1 MLLVL
6 ALDRPSRRASE
17 ALLATFADVTFF
29 AISKAFTRPLAGV
42 LWGLFQVPVIQHLS
56 HSNARTTIKIMPKC
70 QFNCHIRS
78 KRPNFHNKIAKYCY
92 FIMKIRELY
101 LPLHTTTRQLTRHDT
116 GTEIQELFVIPRRS
130 RFQL

>member
-29 AISKAFTRPLAGV
+29 AISKALTRPLAGV
-42 LWGLFQVPVIQHLS
+42 LWGLFQVPVIQRLS
-56 HSNARTTIKIMPKC
+56 YSNVRTTIKIMPKR
-70 QFNCHIRS
+70 QLNYQNGYLA
-78 KRPNFHNKIAKYCY
+78 PNFHNKIAILCY
-92 FIMKIRELY
+92 FIVKIRKLS

-116 GTEIQELFVIPRRS
+116 GTEIQELFVIPGRGRV
-130 RFQL
+130 

>member
-17 ALLATFADVTFF
+17 ALLATFADVTFL

-56 HSNARTTIKIMPKC
+56 YSNARTTIKIMPKC
-70 QFNCHIRS
+70 QFNYQ
-78 KRPNFHNKIAKYCY
+78 KRIF
-92 FIMKIRELY
+92 
-101 LPLHTTTRQLTRHDT
+101 
-116 GTEIQELFVIPRRS
+116 GTQFS
-130 RFQL
+130 